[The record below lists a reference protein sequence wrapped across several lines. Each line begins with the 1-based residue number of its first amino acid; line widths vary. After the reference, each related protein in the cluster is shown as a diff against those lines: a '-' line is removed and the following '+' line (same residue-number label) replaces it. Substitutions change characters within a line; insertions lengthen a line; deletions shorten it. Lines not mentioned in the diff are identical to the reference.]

1 MGHRWRFSL
10 PLASFSRCI
19 IITMVCNETKSADVN
34 VDHHIVLILKKGTD
48 MGDHTGISVKHDFSN
63 VFTEGH
69 ETVLAELEKTR
80 ILRNNIPIAGYTGCL
95 PWTNFVKLR
104 SLSARCKVVHAHIY
118 LHMHIYVYFLRQTLL
133 SPAGVN
139 MIRPRTRI
147 VNTATI
153 SCQWLHLDSNL
164 SCILRD
170 RIFFTLHGVTP
181 LHCGKDGWGCA
192 LCRPLRT

>member
-118 LHMHIYVYFLRQTLL
+118 LHMYIYVYFLRQTLL

-139 MIRPRTRI
+139 MIRPRKKKHTHKRGLRPFAR
-147 VNTATI
+147 VLPQKKTTQQHANTSLPQHHTFTFV
-153 SCQWLHLDSNL
+153 LYN
-164 SCILRD
+164 ILL
-170 RIFFTLHGVTP
+170 FFQYFF
-181 LHCGKDGWGCA
+181 
-192 LCRPLRT
+192 